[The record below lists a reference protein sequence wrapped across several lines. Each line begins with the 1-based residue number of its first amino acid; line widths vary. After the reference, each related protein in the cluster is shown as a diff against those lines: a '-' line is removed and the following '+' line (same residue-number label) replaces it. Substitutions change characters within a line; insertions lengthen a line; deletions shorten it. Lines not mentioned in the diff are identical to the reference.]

1 MNGNRDNSVAIVTD
15 SAACLPRELAESCD
29 IEVVPMEFIH
39 EGKVYRDGIDITPA
53 QFYDL
58 LPHARKLPNTSAPSP
73 NSYLAVFRSL
83 ATKKP
88 AILVVTPSSKFTHA
102 FVSARAA
109 VQMAKEQ
116 IPAVAVEV
124 LDSGTAAGAQ
134 GLVVLAAA
142 REAMNGSSLNKTV
155 DAAHNLMPRVHL
167 IAVIDT
173 LRYLAK
179 GGRVP
184 QVFAWAN
191 SILKIRPIFELQP
204 QAKGATLLDRVRV
217 RSKAIG
223 RLIEIVKEGADQKPV
238 HAIVMHTNEL
248 AEAKDLRNQIE
259 SQLNCVELYVADF
272 TPVMGVHTGPG
283 LLGVAYYFDES

>member
-1 MNGNRDNSVAIVTD
+1 MEKNGYNGVAVVTD
-15 SAACLPRELAESCD
+15 SAACLPPELAESHD

-58 LPHARKLPNTSAPSP
+58 LPHVKKLPTTSSPSP
-73 NSYLAVFRSL
+73 NSYLTALQSL
-83 ATKKP
+83 VSARP
-88 AILVVTPSSKFTHA
+88 NILVVTPSSKFTHA

-109 VQMAKEQ
+109 AQMAKQ
-116 IPAVAVEV
+116 QLPQATVDV

-134 GLVVLAAA
+134 GLVVLTAA
-142 REAMNGSSLNKTV
+142 RAANGGSSLNETV
-155 DAAHNLMPRVHL
+155 GAARNLMPRVRL
-167 IAVIDT
+167 IAYIDT

-179 GGRVP
+179 GGQVP
-184 QVFAWAN
+184 HAVSWAS
-191 SILKIRPIFELQP
+191 SILKIKPIFELLP

-217 RSKAIG
+217 RHKATE
-223 RLIEIVKEGADQKPV
+223 RLVEIIREGANHKPV

-248 AEAKDLRNQIE
+248 NGAEELRQRIA
-259 SQLNCVELYVADF
+259 SQLNWSELHVADF

-283 LLGVAYYFDES
+283 LLGVAYYFDEV